1 MEKNLYIDASR
12 PDETRVVL
20 KSGNQIEEYEYEN
33 RNKLYLKNNIYLGK
47 VSRIEPSLQAA
58 FVNYGKKRH
67 GFLAFNDIQTE
78 YYQLPHDDKVKLKRD
93 EEKLRIELKEK
104 NNIVEESEKDS
115 NVAITAVAN
124 NTDTTA
130 VPNNDDEKN
139 NNAAIEKTKEEI
151 PVREKN
157 NQFNELKKRYG
168 IRRYKIQEVIKPD
181 QIVLIQ
187 ILKDERGQKGA
198 ALTTFISLAGKYTVL
213 MPNTPKGGGISR
225 KIVNSDDRKKIRN
238 ILHEIDIPESMG
250 LIVRT
255 AGLNKTKNEIKNDVS
270 QTITVWEEIKD
281 KAVKSNAPALVY
293 EEGDIIKRA
302 LRDIYDNETQKVIV
316 EGNEGYQKAKN
327 FMKLLM
333 PQNLKKVKKYRG
345 KIPLFHEEGIE
356 RNLNQIFEPTVK
368 LQSGGYIVINPT
380 EALISIDINSGQ
392 STKEVNI
399 EKTALKTNLEAVDEI
414 SRQIKIRDLSGL
426 IVIDFIDMNNFYNRK
441 TVERRLR
448 EKLKNDRARMQF
460 GKISNFGLL
469 EMTRQRLRESSIKWN
484 MILSID
490 SFAQKILKKSEEQA
504 FSNKAK
510 IININIPEK
519 AKIYIETN
527 LKKEIDYFEKFY
539 KFKINLISD
548 KNLILPEYKID
559 LLNKNNK
566 IIKSIFNIE
575 SVEKHTSE
583 KDFKKKK
590 FMKKNK
596 FKKKFNYKPN
606 FNKKFSN
613 NKKILN
619 Y

>member
-12 PDETRVVL
+12 PDETRIVL

-78 YYQLPHDDKVKLKRD
+78 YYQIPHDDKVKLKRD

-115 NVAITAVAN
+115 NVAITTVAN

-345 KIPLFHEEGIE
+345 KIPLFHEESIE

-566 IIKSIFNIE
+566 VIKSIFNIE